1 MQTIVQ
7 FLYSD
12 MNHSL
17 KPAFI
22 SLTTIATSEEERK
35 LNAMGIQFIEL
46 EAGPVCNKYILWDY
60 TPGTNEVIWLCRY
73 CIYWKILRQ

>member
-22 SLTTIATSEEERK
+22 LLTTIATSEEERK
-35 LNAMGIQFIEL
+35 LNAMGIQFIEF
-46 EAGPVCNKYILWDY
+46 EAGPFWYKYIL
-60 TPGTNEVIWLCRY
+60 
-73 CIYWKILRQ
+73 

>member
-17 KPAFI
+17 KPDFI
-22 SLTTIATSEEERK
+22 LLTTIATSEEERK

-46 EAGPVCNKYILWDY
+46 KAGPVCNKYIL
-60 TPGTNEVIWLCRY
+60 
-73 CIYWKILRQ
+73 